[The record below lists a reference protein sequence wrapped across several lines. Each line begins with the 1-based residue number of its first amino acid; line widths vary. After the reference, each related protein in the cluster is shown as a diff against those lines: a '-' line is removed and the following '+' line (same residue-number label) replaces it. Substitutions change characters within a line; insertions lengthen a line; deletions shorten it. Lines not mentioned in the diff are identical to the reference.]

1 MINLFTVKS
10 SPGGR
15 APAAPNNKT
24 AVNRY
29 IQPVIILMLLCAAC
43 TSAIN
48 QFAFYPD
55 RDYTC
60 PLPAY
65 AGEVILETVDGIK
78 LQAII
83 YRGKKQGSSIVIYF
97 HGNAGNLYHRTAEA
111 EKLLGTGCDVVVS
124 GYRGYGRSTGK
135 PSEEGIYIDGAC
147 VLDYVHRVLGYPYE
161 KIFIYG
167 RSLGTAVAV
176 HTGAGIP
183 LAGMILVTPLSSA
196 EDFARDRVSDYSAS
210 YVKKDFRTID
220 KINKLTCPLLVI
232 HGTAD
237 EVIPYSHGLKIFGA
251 YNGTKQMVTI
261 TGGRHNDL
269 EFTDPVLYWSSVRDF
284 LAR

>member
-1 MINLFTVKS
+1 MVNLFTGKS
-10 SPGGR
+10 APAWS
-15 APAAPNNKT
+15 APAALKNKT
-24 AVNRY
+24 AIYRL
-29 IQPVIILMLLCAAC
+29 IQPVLALMLLSPAC

-55 RDYTC
+55 REYAC
-60 PLPAY
+60 VLPEGAS
-65 AGEVILETVDGIK
+65 EVSLETSDGVK

-83 YRGKKQGSSIVIYF
+83 FSGKKRAGSIVIYF

-111 EKLLGTGCDVVVS
+111 EKLFSTGCDVVVS
-124 GYRGYGRSTGK
+124 GYRGYGRSTGE

-147 VLDYVHRVLGYPYE
+147 VLDYIHRVLGYPYE

-176 HTGAGIP
+176 HTGAVIP

-196 EDFARDRVSDYSAS
+196 EDFARDRISDYSAS

-232 HGTAD
+232 HGTDD

-251 YNGTKQMVTI
+251 YNGIKQMVTI

-269 EFTDPVLYWSSVRDF
+269 EFTDPVLYWKSVRHF